1 MRNLWF
7 YIMILAIWVLIIS
20 SSMGIWQR
28 LQEKEVVV
36 HSYYDWQ
43 ALVDD
48 EFRCVD
54 EIEIEKVFTYEEL
67 ALFME
72 QVSDG
77 MFKEVKIRKDENV
90 QISLKMYMTGK
101 YFEELKDSYPEMDWM
116 FGMIQGLDM
125 EIGCI
130 PSFQDSFLL
139 NIQSAK
145 VGMIELPIA
154 LFTILEEELQEIFDG
169 VYPLEIYEYRFQ
181 DDGLYVFGIVPMRI
195 ERNT

>member
-54 EIEIEKVFTYEEL
+54 EIEI
-67 ALFME
+67 
-72 QVSDG
+72 
-77 MFKEVKIRKDENV
+77 
-90 QISLKMYMTGK
+90 
-101 YFEELKDSYPEMDWM
+101 
-116 FGMIQGLDM
+116 
-125 EIGCI
+125 
-130 PSFQDSFLL
+130 
-139 NIQSAK
+139 
-145 VGMIELPIA
+145 
-154 LFTILEEELQEIFDG
+154 
-169 VYPLEIYEYRFQ
+169 
-181 DDGLYVFGIVPMRI
+181 
-195 ERNT
+195 